1 MKQFIKSFKMTNKH
15 ALLVIL
21 LSAIAYYLF
30 AYTTARTDFN
40 KVFTYYS
47 ILFIAFVLLYK
58 YSKLS
63 TKWLIVSG
71 ILLRLIFLFA
81 IPNLSDDFY
90 RFIWDG
96 RAIANG
102 INPYLILPQN
112 NPNLISNGIELYK
125 GMGSMNGSHFT
136 CYPPLNQF
144 AFTIPAI
151 ISENGIL
158 ISTIMMRL
166 TLIISDIIALYFGL
180 KILEHLNIEK
190 RKILLYFINPFII
203 IELTGNLHY
212 EGMMIAFLSASI
224 YYLLKNK
231 NHLSAILWAFAVS
244 IKLIPLLFIPL
255 FYKKLGLK
263 KLLIYGTLVLIV
275 NAILFLPFIDKE
287 LIQNFSSS
295 IELYFQNFE
304 FNASIYYIVREIGFW
319 IKGYN
324 IIGIVGKIT
333 PFIIISIAAL
343 ISLIRKN
350 NKIDILF
357 TSMLFLIVCYY
368 ILASV
373 VHPWY
378 IAIPL
383 FLSVFTKYKFPV
395 IWSFTIIFSYSAYVN
410 HNYKENLWLVFLEY
424 LIVIIFFII
433 EIIQTTS
440 PSETKHNKL
449 PL

>member
-1 MKQFIKSFKMTNKH
+1 MTNKQ

-30 AYTTARTDFN
+30 GYTTPRTDFN

-47 ILFIAFVLLYK
+47 LLFIGFGLLYK
-58 YSKLS
+58 CSNLS
-63 TKWLIVSG
+63 IKWLIIGG
-71 ILLRLIFLFA
+71 IIFRFILLFA

-90 RFIWDG
+90 RFLWDG
-96 RAIANG
+96 RAIAKG

-112 NPNLISNGIELYK
+112 NPELISNGIELYK
-125 GMGSMNGSHFT
+125 GMGNMNGSHFT

-151 ISENGIL
+151 ISENGIF
-158 ISTIMMRL
+158 ISTIVMRL
-166 TLIISDIIALYFGL
+166 TLIISDIITLYFGL
-180 KILEHLNIEK
+180 KILKILNIDK

-224 YYLLKNK
+224 YYMLKNK
-231 NHLSAILWAFAVS
+231 NHLSASLWACAVS

-255 FYKKLGLK
+255 LYKKLGFKNLF
-263 KLLIYGTLVLIV
+263 IYGTIVLGI
-275 NAILFLPFIDKE
+275 NAILFIPF
-287 LIQNFSSS
+287 LSQNLVNNFMSS

-304 FNASIYYIVREIGFW
+304 FNASIYYVVREIGFW

-324 IIGIVGKIT
+324 IIGLVGKTT
-333 PFIIISIAAL
+333 PFIIIVITIL
-343 ISLIRKN
+343 ISIIRKN
-350 NKIDILF
+350 NKTVTLF
-357 TSMLFLIVCYY
+357 TSMLFLIISYY
-368 ILASV
+368 LLASV

-383 FLSVFTKYKFPV
+383 FLSIFTKYNFAV
-395 IWSFTIIFSYSAYVN
+395 VWSFTIILSYSAYIN
-410 HNYKENLWLVFLEY
+410 TNYKENLWLVFLEY
-424 LIVIIFFII
+424 FIVMIFFII
-433 EIIQTTS
+433 EFNQAKTS
-440 PSETKHNKL
+440 AEIKHSKL
-449 PL
+449 PY